1 MDKEFSNLE
10 TEKNE
15 RVATERTI
23 LQNLADEG
31 RKIEESIKTEKEQR
45 TEMQK
50 DLVDKLMNELAR
62 QKQKIERIKTDTLG
76 EFDKD
81 RRDVGKEMD
90 CRFEHQDR
98 TVRNISHFI
107 STFQKT
113 LKAVGGKDEDD
124 GI

>member
-31 RKIEESIKTEKEQR
+31 HKIEESIKTEKEQR

-62 QKQKIERIKTDTLG
+62 
-76 EFDKD
+76 
-81 RRDVGKEMD
+81 
-90 CRFEHQDR
+90 
-98 TVRNISHFI
+98 
-107 STFQKT
+107 
-113 LKAVGGKDEDD
+113 
-124 GI
+124 

>member
-62 QKQKIERIKTDTLG
+62 
-76 EFDKD
+76 
-81 RRDVGKEMD
+81 
-90 CRFEHQDR
+90 
-98 TVRNISHFI
+98 
-107 STFQKT
+107 
-113 LKAVGGKDEDD
+113 
-124 GI
+124 